1 MQYQNQND
9 KLKKHKATFAP
20 FDLFKV
26 QVRILFILTVLLA
39 DLFVKL
45 TNNQKVQLSKSI

>member
-9 KLKKHKATFAP
+9 KLKKYKATVAP

-26 QVRILFILTVLLA
+26 QVRILFILSCLLIF
-39 DLFVKL
+39 L
-45 TNNQKVQLSKSI
+45 